1 MLSVLMEIS
10 SLFGA
15 LLGVFFL
22 SNSQLYYRSFA
33 SFCLDYWKTVAERYK
48 KCLHKFVCKKMTTT
62 IVVNVSFR
70 NKIYALR
77 LPESATVR
85 DLSVSVRE
93 ALPTLDLHTMKFIG
107 LSKVPVK
114 PSSSSSSSSS
124 PPLLLN
130 EFESIRKGKKIL
142 LVASEMRV
150 LEKMKGDE
158 KVNVRMRGF
167 EDELKREKRRD
178 VRYASR
184 QNKGEGVAYNTSSRE
199 FTFHSLRVLPIPDGI
214 VEPSKEKTMS
224 ILEKLKRDPGVRR
237 VMETHRF
244 SVGLLCEMPPEGL
257 VGVSETC
264 ILGFNRNQGMEIHLR
279 LRTDDWRG
287 LRRYES
293 IRRVLMHELAHNV
306 ISEHNVEFKALNSE
320 LVKLCERDWNRGR
333 RVGSGEVYGNDNND
347 DAYDSLSEDECMKE
361 TRKLSGMKLGG
372 GDGGANTRGN
382 NPREMAARKALQRFE
397 QQQKQQEQEEQ
408 QQHQNEKITWKMPQC
423 SCGACGDGEIT
434 CQPC

>member
-1 MLSVLMEIS
+1 
-10 SLFGA
+10 
-15 LLGVFFL
+15 
-22 SNSQLYYRSFA
+22 
-33 SFCLDYWKTVAERYK
+33 
-48 KCLHKFVCKKMTTT
+48 MTTTREMAT

-107 LSKVPVK
+107 LSKVPVN
-114 PSSSSSSSSS
+114 PSSSSSSPPP

-158 KVNVRMRGF
+158 KVNVRIRGF

-184 QNKGEGVAYNTSSRE
+184 QNKGGGVAYNTSSRE

-397 QQQKQQEQEEQ
+397 QQQ
-408 QQHQNEKITWKMPQC
+408 HQNEKITWKIPQC